1 MSYLCEMRILTILP
15 LLAGLAL
22 GLASCASDADTE
34 KKQLN
39 PNGDS
44 ELALL
49 MRDMFD
55 EGLAAKQALLDGKVP
70 DIRCDVSRLHT
81 ASATEPEK
89 VARPEYAVF
98 ARSYEDA
105 VAALEAAPFGNRDEA
120 YDHMVNTCVQCHEQL
135 CPGPIRKINKLY
147 LSEREKASL
156 P

>member
-1 MSYLCEMRILTILP
+1 MRIRTLLP
-15 LLAGLAL
+15 LLAGLAI
-22 GLASCASDADTE
+22 GLAACAAE
-34 KKQLN
+34 KPAESTALN

-49 MRDMFD
+49 MRSMFD
-55 EGLAAKQALLDGKVP
+55 EGLAAKQALLAGDVP
-70 DIRCDVSRLHT
+70 DIRCDVAKLHT

-98 ARSYEDA
+98 ARAYEDA
-105 VAALEAAPFGNRDEA
+105 VAALETAPFGNRDEA

-147 LSEREKASL
+147 LSEKEKAAL